1 MTSSQDVF
9 ILKGREM
16 AKIFPNKEQKTIF
29 LNMLKVLGGHV
40 ARVSFSGGGDSG
52 EINDAELLDANMN
65 HISMDGITFE
75 WTTTTDQWVD
85 AVGEGKQTD
94 ALGRTGSWKTVTI
107 TETLPIA
114 DILKNV
120 TEQMLEYEGLDWYNN
135 EGGQGSLDIL
145 LYTTPP
151 TITLN
156 VGINEV
162 VTHDHEFDYTD
173 DDEDETVIGEDK

>member
-1 MTSSQDVF
+1 
-9 ILKGREM
+9 M

-65 HISMDGITFE
+65 PINMDGITFE
-75 WTTTTDQWVD
+75 WTSTTDKWVAD
-85 AVGEGKQTD
+85 ATSDTGLED
-94 ALGRTGSWKTVTI
+94 LLGRKGAWKTVTI

-120 TEQMLEYEGLDWYNN
+120 TEQMLEHEGLDWYNN

-145 LYTTPP
+145 LYSSPP

-156 VGINEV
+156 VEINRIE
-162 VTHDHEFDYTD
+162 TDEHEFDYTD